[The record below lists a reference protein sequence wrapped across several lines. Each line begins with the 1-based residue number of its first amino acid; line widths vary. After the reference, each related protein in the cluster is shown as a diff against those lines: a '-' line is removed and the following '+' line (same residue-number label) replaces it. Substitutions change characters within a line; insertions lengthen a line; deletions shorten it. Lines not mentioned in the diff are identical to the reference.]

1 MVAQKR
7 HHLSDVQVQ
16 MARELGFKPD
26 SLRKIDN
33 HKQEPWKTPLPQH
46 IENLYEKRFK
56 REQPEIV
63 KSLKQQLQED
73 AAKRAAKKK
82 AKDARWKTQ
91 ARMTPGAKV
100 DLTPEAK
107 IGLTPLSKI
116 KMTPVDIEP
125 AGDFICIFGFRFGRR
140 GIKPKK
146 HEYKVKKHSPV
157 SRIGNG
163 NKKHQQCF

>member
-1 MVAQKR
+1 MASRRTMIEEWMVAQKR

-46 IENLYEKRFK
+46 IENLYLKRFK
-56 REQPEIV
+56 REQPEVV

-82 AKDARWKTQ
+82 AKDARRKAAQ
-91 ARMTPGAKV
+91 EQDDQSLNA
-100 DLTPEAK
+100 E
-107 IGLTPLSKI
+107 
-116 KMTPVDIEP
+116 
-125 AGDFICIFGFRFGRR
+125 
-140 GIKPKK
+140 
-146 HEYKVKKHSPV
+146 
-157 SRIGNG
+157 
-163 NKKHQQCF
+163 